1 VVTGE
6 ALIPAIASIKE
17 AREQGMEFNKAIVM
31 VPLLQQMILP
41 LLVKRLPYKKAYSEY
56 VASNPFGY
64 LIKTKAASI
73 YVR

>member
-1 VVTGE
+1 
-6 ALIPAIASIKE
+6 
-17 AREQGMEFNKAIVM
+17 MEFNKAIVM